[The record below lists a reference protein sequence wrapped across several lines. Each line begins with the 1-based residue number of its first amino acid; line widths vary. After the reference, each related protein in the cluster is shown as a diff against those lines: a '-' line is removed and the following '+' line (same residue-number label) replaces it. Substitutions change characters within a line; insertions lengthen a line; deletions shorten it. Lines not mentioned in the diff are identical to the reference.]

1 MIRESILNKVMAA
14 AAMMFLTGAAAI
26 ADSDVT
32 AEQAAQN
39 TPEGWTA
46 VQLPSIV
53 AITDANT
60 FDITNYGASTASSDN
75 TSAIQTA
82 INAVPSTGGMVVV
95 PAGTW
100 LCGPIAVKSNM
111 VLHLNAGATLKL
123 LPFGTYPSNN
133 EYQDYRGSY
142 SNFISTGGA
151 TVNDIIIEGE
161 GVTSVIDGQGAA
173 WWKAVEDNGKFT
185 RPSLIRLQR
194 GARHLFRNIKLLN
207 SPGTNLTLGQSGNA
221 NNMTVH
227 DVTISAPASTLGK
240 GKASHNTD
248 GIPVWGP
255 YVNIYDCNIS
265 TGDDNV
271 VVDTNGRYVHAWNIT
286 CGSGHG
292 MSIGSYTVNLHHVI
306 YENITFNQTET
317 GFRIKTSND
326 RSGNDYSGTSDNG
339 AVHDLIFRNSTM
351 YGVGDPIK
359 LTCLYDSDPAD
370 PSTVATSTVTNTTPE
385 YRDFLFQN
393 ITATGTPFSSSFK
406 YGNPIYIYGRPE
418 SYIHDITFD
427 NVSIDAQKG
436 MFMAYC
442 KDINFINGCNIVN
455 TAGTGDFSKLYK
467 ATYTGSYS
475 SVSTAVLSSKTCE
488 ANKKDVSP
496 WAFGGGYT
504 ISNTKGKTYD
514 PSATE
519 PYIKYSASVQYTITL
534 PEGVYVKAVQFDGF
548 NNMKDDDTNPLD
560 AYISEL
566 GGTTY
571 SETDYVFPKDKS
583 TVSRKI
589 DLPSTASGTLTFTP
603 AGKQICATIT
613 LFTTDTPTGISNVN
627 LNHNHNLNVNHNLNL
642 NVNGAIKVIDP
653 KTKRLII
660 ADYDETGR
668 RVK

>member
-1 MIRESILNKVMAA
+1 MNRENIVKKVMATVA
-14 AAMMFLTGAAAI
+14 VMCLVGTAAI

-32 AEQAAQN
+32 AEKQVAESSFPTEWASDSR
-39 TPEGWTA
+39 A
-46 VQLPSIV
+46 DVVQLPNIAKITASNTYN
-53 AITDANT
+53 ITD
-60 FDITNYGASTASSDN
+60 YGASTSSSDN
-75 TSAIQTA
+75 ASAIQAA
-82 INAVPSTGGMVVV
+82 IDAVPSTGGMVVV

-100 LCGPIAVKSNM
+100 LSGPIKVKSKM
-111 VLHLNAGATLKL
+111 VLHLSAGATLKL
-123 LPFGTYPSNN
+123 LPYGTYPSSNA
-133 EYQDYRGSY
+133 YKDYRGSY
-142 SNFISTGGA
+142 ANFISADGTA
-151 TVNDIIIEGE
+151 NDVIIEGE

-173 WWKAVEDNGKFT
+173 WWKAVEDEGKFT
-185 RPSLIRLQR
+185 RPSLIRLQK

-207 SPGTNLTLGQSGNA
+207 SPGTNLTLGQNGNA

-227 DVTISAPASTLGK
+227 DVIIVAPASTLGK

-292 MSIGSYTVNLHHVI
+292 MSIGSYTVNLHHII
-306 YENITFNQTET
+306 YEDITFNQTET

-359 LTCLYDSDPAD
+359 LTCLYDADPAD
-370 PSTVATSTVTNTTPE
+370 PSTVATSTVTKTTPE

-442 KDINFINGCNIVN
+442 KDIHFINGCNIVN
-455 TAGTGDFSKLYK
+455 TAGTGDFSKQYK
-467 ATYTGSYS
+467 ATYTGSYN

-488 ANKKDVSP
+488 ASKKDASP

-504 ISNTKGKTYD
+504 ISNAKGKTYD

-548 NNMKDDDTNPLD
+548 NNMKTDDTNPLD

-571 SETDYVFPKDKS
+571 GETGYVFPQDKS

-589 DLPSTASGTLTFTP
+589 DLSTTASGTLTFTP

-613 LFTTDTPTGISNVN
+613 LFTTDTPSGIVNVN
-627 LNHNHNLNVNHNLNL
+627 DNLNP
-642 NVNGAIKVIDP
+642 NGNRVIKVMDP
-653 KTKRLII
+653 NTKRLTI
-660 ADYDETGR
+660 AGYDEAGR